1 MVTPEEV
8 SYAYKLFLGREPE
21 SADVIAGYCQNIN
34 SLDQLSRTFISSP
47 EFMRRMKEMSASG
60 GGGFM
65 GMADFPDHYDVVV
78 NGNHPLAGKILKAEE
93 PADREQLVLQA
104 KDLAL
109 LQQGLLT
116 GERLTAFVSRSLD
129 RLV

>member
-1 MVTPEEV
+1 MPMMVV
-8 SYAYKLFLGREPE
+8 M
-21 SADVIAGYCQNIN
+21 
-34 SLDQLSRTFISSP
+34 P

-65 GMADFPDHYDVVV
+65 GMGDFPDHYDVVV

-116 GERLTAFVSRSLD
+116 GERLTAFVNRSLD

>member
-1 MVTPEEV
+1 MMVVMPE
-8 SYAYKLFLGREPE
+8 Y
-21 SADVIAGYCQNIN
+21 
-34 SLDQLSRTFISSP
+34 
-47 EFMRRMKEMSASG
+47 MRRMKEMSATG

-65 GMADFPDHYDVVV
+65 GMGDFPDHYDVVV
-78 NGNHPLAGKILKAEE
+78 NGNHALAGKIIKSEE
-93 PADREQLVLQA
+93 PAERDQLILHA

-116 GERLTAFVSRSLD
+116 GERLTAFVNRSLE

>member
-1 MVTPEEV
+1 
-8 SYAYKLFLGREPE
+8 
-21 SADVIAGYCQNIN
+21 
-34 SLDQLSRTFISSP
+34 
-47 EFMRRMKEMSASG
+47 
-60 GGGFM
+60 
-65 GMADFPDHYDVVV
+65 VV

-116 GERLTAFVSRSLD
+116 GERLTAFVNRSLD

>member
-1 MVTPEEV
+1 
-8 SYAYKLFLGREPE
+8 
-21 SADVIAGYCQNIN
+21 
-34 SLDQLSRTFISSP
+34 
-47 EFMRRMKEMSASG
+47 
-60 GGGFM
+60 
-65 GMADFPDHYDVVV
+65 
-78 NGNHPLAGKILKAEE
+78 LAGKILKAEE

-116 GERLTAFVSRSLD
+116 GERLTAFVNRSLD

>member
-1 MVTPEEV
+1 
-8 SYAYKLFLGREPE
+8 
-21 SADVIAGYCQNIN
+21 
-34 SLDQLSRTFISSP
+34 
-47 EFMRRMKEMSASG
+47 MRRMKEMSASG

-65 GMADFPDHYDVVV
+65 GMGDFPDHYDVVV
-78 NGNHPLAGKILKAEE
+78 NGNHPLAGKILKADE

-116 GERLTAFVSRSLD
+116 GERLTAFVNRSLD

>member
-1 MVTPEEV
+1 MPMMVV
-8 SYAYKLFLGREPE
+8 M
-21 SADVIAGYCQNIN
+21 
-34 SLDQLSRTFISSP
+34 P

-65 GMADFPDHYDVVV
+65 GMVDFPDHYDVVV

-93 PADREQLVLQA
+93 PADRDLLVLQA